1 MEGGWEDEWAR
12 TIGLGR
18 REVEEREE
26 EEWAL
31 DGWMNGWMEWFHP
44 KRAEVAWVGDNPSS
58 RMHPFPPTDS
68 PDFLPDAN

>member
-58 RMHPFPPTDS
+58 
-68 PDFLPDAN
+68 